1 MYRPAP
7 PPPSSRDKMKKGPYL
22 HLSECF
28 SGSSNGGDFSSS
40 SSENQANESANRRS
54 ELEPASSNP
63 PTINRLLKPS
73 NRRAQAQSPS
83 YRHMSWTETL
93 PVGGFS
99 DRTDELRKNFHGAE
113 EDTHFYM
120 SKTTELNSQRG
131 LMIPAQNLVG
141 QSIEYLDLDL
151 PRPSCNKEERK
162 VNKEDPGTVYK
173 TVDFIKTE
181 AFNNTRK
188 NVDLFKYNNK

>member
-1 MYRPAP
+1 
-7 PPPSSRDKMKKGPYL
+7 
-22 HLSECF
+22 
-28 SGSSNGGDFSSS
+28 
-40 SSENQANESANRRS
+40 
-54 ELEPASSNP
+54 
-63 PTINRLLKPS
+63 
-73 NRRAQAQSPS
+73 
-83 YRHMSWTETL
+83 MSWTETL

-151 PRPSCNKEERK
+151 PDLHATRRK